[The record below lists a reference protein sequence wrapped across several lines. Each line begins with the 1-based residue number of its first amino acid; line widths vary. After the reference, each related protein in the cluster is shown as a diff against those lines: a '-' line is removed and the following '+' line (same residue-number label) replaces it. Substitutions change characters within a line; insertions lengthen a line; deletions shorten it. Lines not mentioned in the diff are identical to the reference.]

1 MAEFLLELY
10 DSDAVAGYIDVETLE
25 FQLTGQKLNWIKV
38 LSLTTDTVNR
48 CG

>member
-10 DSDAVAGYIDVETLE
+10 DSDAVAGYIDVEILK
-25 FQLTGQKLNWIKV
+25 FQLTGQKLNWIKM
-38 LSLTTDTVNR
+38 LSLTYDMVNR